1 MGKEKLEI
9 ISIKDLL
16 EMPLLI
22 PNYQRPYRWTMESA
36 SILFDDIY
44 EAINKDITE
53 YRIGSVIL
61 HKNKDNKYEI
71 VDGQQRITTLSIL
84 LYCLGDCSAILK
96 EKTFNDLSKKA
107 IIENYQILKRHCE
120 KIDKEKFKKYLL
132 ENCTFVKII
141 VDSEQEAFQFFD
153 SQNSRGKT
161 LAPQD
166 LLKSYHLREMADN
179 DENQKIKIVSTWEN
193 ENQKELA
200 KFFEYHLYPLVQ
212 WCKGKDGLYYSDKK
226 IKIFKGIKKESI
238 YSYAIYHK
246 AANLY
251 IENFNHQNL
260 YELTNS
266 EKIAQFQLTQ
276 PLIAGE
282 RFFYYTHY
290 YFNLYKKIL
299 KEIDKRKTKYE
310 FIFENGTG
318 NSYVKNLFINIL
330 IFFVDR
336 FNIKELNDARFEI
349 LCVWAY
355 SLRIVMHS
363 VYIETINKY
372 ALGNHDRINNENLFE
387 KIAQM
392 QKPQELDNIILNK
405 PDKIE
410 EIYKEISEKLFGASN
425 ETN

>member
-1 MGKEKLEI
+1 MSEKKLEI
-9 ISIKDLL
+9 ASIEKLFK
-16 EMPLLI
+16 MSLLI
-22 PNYQRPYRWTMESA
+22 PNYQRPYRWSIESV
-36 SILFDDIY
+36 SILFSDIY
-44 EAINKDITE
+44 EAMNKDILE

-61 HKNKDNKYEI
+61 HKNGEEKYEI

-84 LYCLGDCSAILK
+84 LYCLDKHNTLLE
-96 EKTFNDLSKKA
+96 EKTFNDLSEKA
-107 IIENYQILKRHCE
+107 IIENYQILRRYCE

-153 SQNSRGKT
+153 SQNSRGKA

-166 LLKSYHLREMADN
+166 LLKSYHLREMADS
-179 DENQKIKIVSTWEN
+179 DENQKIKIISTWEN

-226 IKIFKGIKKESI
+226 IKVFKGIKKENI
-238 YSYAIYHK
+238 YNYSIYHK

-251 IENFNHQNL
+251 IENFNYQNL

-266 EKIAQFQLTQ
+266 EKITQFQLTQ

-299 KEIDKRKTKYE
+299 KEIDKRKVEYE

-336 FNIKELNDARFEI
+336 FNIKELNDERFEI
-349 LCVWAY
+349 LCGWAY
-355 SLRIVMHS
+355 SLRIVMS
-363 VYIETINKY
+363 AVYIETINKY
-372 ALGNHDRINNENLFE
+372 ALGKHDRINNENLFE

-405 PDKIE
+405 PDSVE
-410 EIYKEISEKLFGASN
+410 EKYEKISEKFFGVKN
-425 ETN
+425 G